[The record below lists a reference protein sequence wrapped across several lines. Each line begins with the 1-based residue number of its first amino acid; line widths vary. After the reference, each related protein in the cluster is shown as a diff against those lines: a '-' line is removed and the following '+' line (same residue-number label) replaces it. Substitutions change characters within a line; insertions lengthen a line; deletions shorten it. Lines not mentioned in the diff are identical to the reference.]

1 MSFVVHGNNLK
12 NKTKWER
19 KSLKTF
25 ILACWTF
32 FIIIV
37 ESHEEAD
44 EEVKKKKAKYFFSAA
59 VQTWDAEY
67 YIKVDDN
74 INLQLG
80 LALYEF

>member
-1 MSFVVHGNNLK
+1 VFTLDLGAISREMSFVVHGNNLK

-37 ESHEEAD
+37 EGHEEAD
-44 EEVKKKKAKYFFSAA
+44 EEVPKK
-59 VQTWDAEY
+59 
-67 YIKVDDN
+67 
-74 INLQLG
+74 G
-80 LALYEF
+80 